1 MNYELGVV
9 SFCNSAFIPSTVYRL
24 PSTVPGIERCMNPEE
39 RDRCTAKGPILSDPQ
54 SFSGAILR
62 LCLEMIDSYRSKE

>member
-1 MNYELGVV
+1 MNYELGGANFVIQRL
-9 SFCNSAFIPSTVYRL
+9 FRL

-39 RDRCTAKGPILSDPQ
+39 RDRCTAKGPILSYPQ

-62 LCLEMIDSYRSKE
+62 L